1 MKSSFRRRVGRGVGV
16 AALAA
21 LLPLVFAMP
30 AEASESVDQ
39 SVVLTNWLGYQW
51 NIPILAQT
59 FTAKV
64 GGQVDRVSL
73 PVSTPTHFGMFT
85 VWLYNADPTSGQPTT
100 AIRSAPLSTAD
111 LQCCGF
117 TDYFFSPTVQVTSG
131 TSYAIVVQVLAGNV
145 KWLDSGD
152 TVPYAGGHEWMGL
165 GGSWLPTSHG
175 DFGFKEWVVGGTVNQ
190 PPTLTVDRAVLSS
203 PEGSSATA
211 TNGGSCGDPDGDTV
225 TLTASAGTV
234 SACSA
239 GRWSWSLATPDEL
252 PLQMVTIKA
261 SDGTLTQSAN
271 FTLAVTGVNPTAQ
284 IAGSPATTTVIQNTD
299 VAFTGTATSPDA
311 ADSAAG
317 FNFTWTVT
325 ANAAVYATGSGPA
338 FSFVPKDAGTYLV
351 ALTATDDGLMSG
363 NASVTVIAQS
373 VQQALKS
380 IEGLVQGLPGLNAG
394 QKNSLSVKLENAAA
408 AAARG
413 DNNAASNELVAFLNE
428 LQAYV
433 DSGKLTPAQAEP
445 LRLAVNAVRESLGTF
460 DPITESLPL
469 EA

>member
-1 MKSSFRRRVGRGVGV
+1 M
-16 AALAA
+16 AA
-21 LLPLVFAMP
+21 LLPVLFAMP
-30 AEASESVDQ
+30 AQASDSIDQ
-39 SVVLTNWLGYQW
+39 SVVLSNWLGYQW
-51 NIPILAQT
+51 NLPDLAQT
-59 FTAKV
+59 FTAEV
-64 GGQVDRVSL
+64 PGQVDRVSL
-73 PVSTPTHFGMFT
+73 PVSTPTGIGMFT
-85 VWLYNADPTSGQPTT
+85 VSLYNVDPISGQPTS
-100 AIRSAPLSTAD
+100 AIRSAPFSTAN
-111 LQCCGF
+111 LRCCGF
-117 TDYFFSPTVQVTSG
+117 TDYTFSPAVPVSTG
-131 TSYAIVVQVLAGNV
+131 TKYAIVVQLLVGNV

-152 TVPYAGGHEWMGL
+152 TVPYTGGQEWMAGP
-165 GGSWLPTSHG
+165 GGTWLPTTHG
-175 DFGFKEWVVGGTVNQ
+175 DFGFKEWVTGGTVNQ
-190 PPTLTVDRAVLSS
+190 PPTLTVDQAALSS

-211 TNGGSCGDPDGDTV
+211 INGGACGDSDNDPL

-234 SACSA
+234 SSCSG

-252 PLQMVTIKA
+252 PLQTVTITIGDGAFTRSA
-261 SDGTLTQSAN
+261 S
-271 FTLAVTGVNPTAQ
+271 FTLAITSVNPTAH
-284 IAGSPATTTVIQNTD
+284 IAGTQATTTVIQNTSM
-299 VAFTGTATSPDA
+299 AFTGTATSPDP
-311 ADSAAG
+311 DDNAAG
-317 FNFTWTVT
+317 FTLTWTVT
-325 ANAAVYATGSGPA
+325 TNAGVYATGSGPV

-394 QKNSLSVKLENAAA
+394 QKNSLSVKLQNAAA

-413 DNNAASNELVAFLNE
+413 DSNAASNELVAFLNE

-460 DPITESLPL
+460 DPVLESLPL

>member
-1 MKSSFRRRVGRGVGV
+1 MVGV

-30 AEASESVDQ
+30 AEASDSIDQ
-39 SVVLTNWLGYQW
+39 SVVLSLWLGSQL

-64 GGQVDRVSL
+64 SGQVDRVSL

-85 VWLYNADPTSGQPTT
+85 VSLYNADATSGQPTT

-111 LQCCGF
+111 LPCCGF
-117 TDYFFSPTVQVTSG
+117 TDYPISPVVQVNPG
-131 TSYAIVVQVLAGNV
+131 MKYAIVVQVLAGNV
-145 KWLDSGD
+145 RWMDSGV
-152 TVPYAGGHEWMGL
+152 TVPYTGGQEWMGS
-165 GGSWLPTSHG
+165 GGSWLPTTHG
-175 DFGFKEWVVGGTVNQ
+175 DFGFEEWVVGGTANQ
-190 PPTLTVDRAVLSS
+190 APTVMVARTALSY
-203 PEGSSATA
+203 PEGSSPTA
-211 TNGGSCGDPDGDTV
+211 TIGGSCGDPDGDPL

-234 SACSA
+234 SACSG

-252 PLQMVTIKA
+252 PLQTVTITIG
-261 SDGTLTQSAN
+261 DGTFTRSAS
-271 FTLAVTGVNPTAQ
+271 FTLTVTAVNPTAQ
-284 IAGSPATTTVIQNTD
+284 IAGAQATTSVIQNTNM
-299 VAFTGTATSPDA
+299 AFTGTATS
-311 ADSAAG
+311 ADPEDNAAG
-317 FNFTWTVT
+317 FTFTWTVT
-325 ANAAVYATGSGPA
+325 ANAGVYATGSGPV
-338 FSFVPKDAGTYLV
+338 FSFVPKDAGTYHV
-351 ALTATDDGLMSG
+351 ALVATDDGLMSG
-363 NASVTVIAQS
+363 NASVTVIAETI
-373 VQQALKS
+373 QQALKS
-380 IEGLVQGLPGLNAG
+380 IEASVQGLGGLNAG

-460 DPITESLPL
+460 DPLLESLPL